1 MGATTIYEIAEEVG
15 VSAATVS
22 RVLNNKTGVKKET
35 RAKVLASV
43 KKHNFSLNET
53 ARGLVSQSTKMI
65 GILLADLRTTHHTDG
80 IYYIQ
85 QELDRLGYCCLI
97 MNTGYEE
104 AEKVRYLKILKQR
117 RVEAVVLIGS
127 NFASP
132 AVKDAISE
140 YLPNIPI
147 FITNGFIEL
156 PNVYGVIADDRQ
168 GVEACVRFLK
178 GKGRKRVAFINGRHT
193 PSNEMKLLGFQD
205 GAGDD
210 ALVFENGFDYNSTEE
225 IITTMLKEHP
235 EVDALICV
243 DDPVALMVLRI
254 LKDRNVQV
262 PQQISVMGI
271 NNSSSAELSIPRLS
285 SLDNMLLDVNLT
297 TARSLVDVIQGRYVP
312 KKIMVYSKIV
322 ERETT

>member
-22 RVLNNKTGVKKET
+22 RVLNNKPGVKKET
-35 RAKVLASV
+35 RAKVLSSV

-65 GILLADLRTTHHTDG
+65 GILLADLRMTHHTDG

-104 AEKVRYLKILKQR
+104 DEKVRYIKILKQR

-132 AVKDAISE
+132 VVKDAISE
-140 YLPNIPI
+140 YLPNIPV

-168 GVEACVRFLK
+168 GVEACVCFLK
-178 GKGRKRVAFINGRHT
+178 GKGRKKIAFINGRHT
-193 PSNEMKLLGFQD
+193 PSNEMKLLGFRD
-205 GAGDD
+205 GAGED
-210 ALVFENGFDYNSTEE
+210 ALVFENGFDYKSTEDVINTILE
-225 IITTMLKEHP
+225 SHP
-235 EVDALICV
+235 DVDALICV

-254 LKDRNVQV
+254 LKDKNIDV
-262 PQQISVMGI
+262 PEKISVIGI

-297 TARSLVDVIQGRYVP
+297 TARSVVDVIQGRYVP
-312 KKIMVYSKIV
+312 KKIMIYSKIV